1 MQSDQGSKSHH
12 CPKCSLVFKSKVYL
26 FDHLNKVH
34 CLNVDAALTSAGL
47 KTADIQKA
55 AADES
60 RCPENSVF
68 KCQLCDFA
76 AFNLDVL
83 TEHKKQ
89 NHENPTES
97 VVNHETEP
105 PESKIINTSTNQCNS
120 EAEDEPCIE
129 TDPVLNCTSNSSKDL
144 RMYKRPLQTATK
156 VSSGSPDLNEHPYAK
171 VTDNSKGT
179 IILQETASSS
189 LNPIWSGV
197 CKVTAM
203 SVIDISHVQADH
215 HLQEDQL
222 KPKEQN
228 KEVHNQG
235 DKRGK
240 GLLTP
245 DYNFEGPSAKKFKSK
260 NRETELPESKH
271 ANQQPSGGTEFSFEV
286 SDDEMEKS
294 SVLVKENPPNPRVF
308 FCKLCDYS
316 DGSFKCIISHYQNYH
331 PYVRSNSSFIHDS
344 NDQSATFR
352 CLECPV
358 EFPSSVDLKWHYTEK
373 HPEAPDVFNLQLNEL
388 SLAFK
393 CFSCSFT
400 TNRSKALGEHYKE
413 KHPTCEIDN
422 SLLFCQYSVSKCQE
436 ESPQVQTCQKIPSP
450 EKSRELSP
458 ERVVTPCK
466 DVKDEPS
473 PQQPSP
479 MPAGTLYRCKK
490 CEFTHKS
497 SIVMHVHYKRKHPNK
512 KVTLDE
518 IKQANHKN
526 SLETSPMMP
535 ENESSEKA
543 NDKPEKPLQMK
554 IKLPP
559 LESKPRV
566 AKDLSESCAPKQ
578 TESVQDETLNKSP
591 KPNRRMTSE
600 LDHSVPGSA
609 EELYYCMHCDYTN
622 TQLKSVVGHH
632 CSKHLPASRQDIIE
646 YSADVRN
653 KLTSTN
659 SAKARKGTKKSK
671 KVKSQYEEEED
682 VDASG
687 QKSDDYRDAETLF
700 YCQRC
705 NLGNPT
711 LQGVLNHQNQ
721 VHETLTVKAEIIMK
735 HTASIRSNIKRS
747 KSRGKSKSPTYL
759 PLPIVNK
766 GDENKYFCN
775 LCNFRQAKLVQVL
788 QHYSKTHQGSAN
800 KSAVVQQYTNRVLK
814 WLQKSLSKAAANHEL
829 LQKTENG
836 KNKANNSIKSSSS
849 VPPAAG
855 RSDTHRNLK
864 CNTCSFSTPYV
875 FLLRAHLRNTHHS
888 NRPVKDV
895 LAFCFRQGAIKEGYH
910 CEWCVFSHKNANRV
924 YKHYQESHPQHTSS
938 LEYIHARLY
947 VGPKKELLQ
956 KDTPKVESAHPGD
969 GAEDRSA
976 SKSSKQI
983 ESETYSCTR
992 CSFKSKSKSG
1002 LSRHTN
1008 EIHPV
1013 LAKDSRDSP
1022 SRKEASARSQLEELS
1037 EMPGV
1042 FESFQVPLEETEEPI
1057 TSSTASDTKHS
1068 PTTHS
1073 PANRGKSFDAK
1084 KGGGDPADTQSQIHV
1099 FKCRYC
1105 NYFNTLSQGILT
1117 HCYMKHPSL
1126 TCKTDSLHL
1135 SPARIHK
1142 CRRTNE
1148 AGENVKFSGYM
1159 CKTCPQIFE
1168 SKYGLNKHC
1177 EREHNKTVRP
1187 VSKVKS
1193 AITPAKPYSTHESV
1207 SKASFFSKHKYTK
1220 VKCQHCSVFCNT
1232 KTALHRHMQK
1242 EHLNTFSK
1250 DCLFKC
1256 MLCHKTYFVKNK
1268 LRSHYLK
1275 FHGKPAL
1282 LKHYVPVHEH
1292 PSSQPEPRD
1301 RLQEQLKSTEGKLLI
1316 YKCPRCSYIHVSH
1329 HGILTHCQ
1337 MKHPTHVARGH
1348 KLETGEILIS
1358 DIVKC
1363 SDGKGKYQRGYQCK
1377 ECPQI
1382 HPSMASL
1389 KAHQCKHGKVA
1400 ASDDSLENPPASES
1414 EPGPLKD
1421 QPVRES
1427 TAEPVP
1433 SLSTT
1438 KNNECSYQCQV
1449 CTYKT
1454 STRPKLRDHYKYT
1467 HKFNA
1472 ASVYKLLEK
1481 YNKRKRN
1488 YLLAYAEY
1496 KKSRDIRCKV
1506 CPDLLFESCQLL
1518 IDHYSTFHKLN
1529 SKLDF
1534 TVLSLGLKYNT
1545 TGLYRCAECLI
1556 QLNGTKKLCY
1566 HLDRHKEMVTTKR
1579 RKATPAVGTP
1589 LDPKPSEVRRR
1600 DKGPTFELSK
1610 WSSAPAEA
1618 IVPPPSPRS
1627 PDKITMEESEA
1638 DNQHPC
1644 QRCHRAF
1651 KSLRALQTHER
1662 GHAAL
1667 AAIRK
1672 RDRVSKLNQD
1682 IKEFILYKSGTS
1694 KPFRCSCCIYRTN
1707 IINLMRSHVLKNH
1720 QDIIQRTKEKEESSN
1735 EDEEQPQREEMEPS
1749 ESSEKRNSPEP
1760 DEDPEETEES
1770 EYSEHADVQR
1780 QLNHYSLVAQKN
1792 DKTNGNVLK
1801 SLFLENCTLYCEIC
1815 TFNTEHLSSI
1825 RRHYMNRHGK
1835 KLLKCKDCEFVTG
1848 LRKTLELH
1856 SQMGHSTCESKPTH
1870 QHIIRCPFCLY
1881 HSKNKNNM
1889 IDHIVLHREERVL
1902 PVELNRPKLSRY
1914 LRGTVFRC
1922 HKCTFSSGSAETLR
1936 LHMLK
1941 HGGGIQPYRCRLCY
1955 FDCSQMAELEAHL
1968 SDKHQVLRN
1977 HQLVS
1982 QVDACI
1988 PNDKQ
1993 AENKESVSDRDEI
2006 PQNDLMAEYGARDT
2020 MFLPIEEAHVK
2031 QEREEET
2038 SVSDV
2043 QPDDAQPQKKRQQDS
2058 PAADVH
2064 VAFALSAEGEGKSMH
2079 ERLGGLEEEENPARL
2094 TGQLKEEA
2102 EEAQVDGLGFQE
2114 LQQKG
2119 QISEAT
2125 SEDDAE
2131 RGALPQEED
2140 GSRSHD
2146 WEDRKPTIKIE
2157 KVETVCADQDLR
2169 DEEGSAACS
2178 PNPTTNSVSAN
2189 VSSAQTT
2196 PGGLTS
2202 ERRSLTHSTRYTQQ
2216 KFDWKSHVGAGLESC
2231 EPEPKQTPSD
2241 WKDTIEPRGEVPAP
2255 ETERHEEQQQEE
2267 TELLAQKQDAKD
2279 ETRCKEQDI
2288 PNMCDADEA
2297 AGVPRVDKPFTCHF
2311 CGRNL
2316 TNAAELKRHVKRHGL

>member
-1 MQSDQGSKSHH
+1 
-12 CPKCSLVFKSKVYL
+12 
-26 FDHLNKVH
+26 
-34 CLNVDAALTSAGL
+34 
-47 KTADIQKA
+47 
-55 AADES
+55 
-60 RCPENSVF
+60 
-68 KCQLCDFA
+68 
-76 AFNLDVL
+76 
-83 TEHKKQ
+83 
-89 NHENPTES
+89 
-97 VVNHETEP
+97 
-105 PESKIINTSTNQCNS
+105 
-120 EAEDEPCIE
+120 
-129 TDPVLNCTSNSSKDL
+129 
-144 RMYKRPLQTATK
+144 
-156 VSSGSPDLNEHPYAK
+156 
-171 VTDNSKGT
+171 
-179 IILQETASSS
+179 
-189 LNPIWSGV
+189 
-197 CKVTAM
+197 M

-240 GLLTP
+240 GLLTT

-260 NRETELPESKH
+260 NRETVLPESKH

-286 SDDEMEKS
+286 SDDEVEKS

-331 PYVRSNSSFIHDS
+331 PY
-344 NDQSATFR
+344 
-352 CLECPV
+352 
-358 EFPSSVDLKWHYTEK
+358 
-373 HPEAPDVFNLQLNEL
+373 
-388 SLAFK
+388 
-393 CFSCSFT
+393 
-400 TNRSKALGEHYKE
+400 
-413 KHPTCEIDN
+413 
-422 SLLFCQYSVSKCQE
+422 
-436 ESPQVQTCQKIPSP
+436 
-450 EKSRELSP
+450 
-458 ERVVTPCK
+458 
-466 DVKDEPS
+466 
-473 PQQPSP
+473 
-479 MPAGTLYRCKK
+479 
-490 CEFTHKS
+490 
-497 SIVMHVHYKRKHPNK
+497 
-512 KVTLDE
+512 
-518 IKQANHKN
+518 
-526 SLETSPMMP
+526 
-535 ENESSEKA
+535 
-543 NDKPEKPLQMK
+543 
-554 IKLPP
+554 
-559 LESKPRV
+559 
-566 AKDLSESCAPKQ
+566 
-578 TESVQDETLNKSP
+578 
-591 KPNRRMTSE
+591 
-600 LDHSVPGSA
+600 
-609 EELYYCMHCDYTN
+609 
-622 TQLKSVVGHH
+622 
-632 CSKHLPASRQDIIE
+632 
-646 YSADVRN
+646 
-653 KLTSTN
+653 
-659 SAKARKGTKKSK
+659 
-671 KVKSQYEEEED
+671 
-682 VDASG
+682 
-687 QKSDDYRDAETLF
+687 
-700 YCQRC
+700 
-705 NLGNPT
+705 
-711 LQGVLNHQNQ
+711 
-721 VHETLTVKAEIIMK
+721 
-735 HTASIRSNIKRS
+735 
-747 KSRGKSKSPTYL
+747 
-759 PLPIVNK
+759 
-766 GDENKYFCN
+766 
-775 LCNFRQAKLVQVL
+775 
-788 QHYSKTHQGSAN
+788 
-800 KSAVVQQYTNRVLK
+800 
-814 WLQKSLSKAAANHEL
+814 KSLSKAAANHEL

-855 RSDTHRNLK
+855 SSDTHRNLK

-1008 EIHPV
+1008 ETHPV
-1013 LAKDSRDSP
+1013 LAKDGLDSP

-1042 FESFQVPLEETEEPI
+1042 FESFQVPLEETDEPI

-1068 PTTHS
+1068 PITHS

-1084 KGGGDPADTQSQIHV
+1084 KGGGNPADTQSQIHV

-1135 SPARIHK
+1135 NPARIHK
-1142 CRRTNE
+1142 CRRTND

-1177 EREHNKTVRP
+1177 EREHNKTV
-1187 VSKVKS
+1187 KS
-1193 AITPAKPYSTHESV
+1193 GITPAKPYSTHESA

-1232 KTALHRHMQK
+1232 KTALHRHMRK

-1256 MLCHKTYFVKNK
+1256 MLCHNIYFVKNK
-1268 LRSHYLK
+1268 LRNHYLK

-1292 PSSQPEPRD
+1292 PSSQPEPRGL
-1301 RLQEQLKSTEGKLLI
+1301 LQEQLKPTEGKLLI

-1348 KLETGEILIS
+1348 KLETGEIFIS

-1363 SDGKGKYQRGYQCK
+1363 SDGKGKYQRGYLCK
-1377 ECPQI
+1377 QCPQI
-1382 HPSMASL
+1382 HPSIASL
-1389 KAHQCKHGKVA
+1389 KAHKCEHGKVA

-1414 EPGPLKD
+1414 EPGPLKN
-1421 QPVRES
+1421 QTARES

-1438 KNNECSYQCQV
+1438 KTLNNECSYQCQV

-1496 KKSRDIRCKV
+1496 KKSRDIKCKV
-1506 CPDLLFESCQLL
+1506 CPDLVFESCQLL

-1566 HLDRHKEMVTTKR
+1566 HLDRHKQMVKTKR
-1579 RKATPAVGTP
+1579 RKATPAVGTS

-1610 WSSAPAEA
+1610 WSSAPAGA
-1618 IVPPPSPRS
+1618 FVPLPSPRS
-1627 PDKITMEESEA
+1627 PEKLSMEESEA

-1735 EDEEQPQREEMEPS
+1735 EDEEQPQREEMAPS

-1760 DEDPEETEES
+1760 DEDPEEAEES
-1770 EYSEHADVQR
+1770 YSEHADVQR

-1792 DKTNGNVLK
+1792 DKTDGNVLK
-1801 SLFLENCTLYCEIC
+1801 SFFLENCTLYCEIC

-1870 QHIIRCPFCLY
+1870 QQVIRCPFCLY

-1922 HKCTFSSGSAETLR
+1922 HKCTFSSGGAETLR

-1941 HGGGIQPYRCRLCY
+1941 HGGDIQPFRCRLCY
-1955 FDCSQMAELEAHL
+1955 FDCSQTAELEAHL

-1982 QVDACI
+1982 QVDECN

-1993 AENKESVSDRDEI
+1993 AENKESVSDCDEI
-2006 PQNDLMAEYGARDT
+2006 PQKDIIAEYGARDA
-2020 MFLPIEEAHVK
+2020 MLLPIEEAHVK
-2031 QEREEET
+2031 QEREENE
-2038 SVSDV
+2038 SSASDF
-2043 QPDDAQPQKKRQQDS
+2043 QPDDAQPQKKHQQDS
-2058 PAADVH
+2058 PTADLN
-2064 VAFALSAEGEGKSMH
+2064 VAFALSAEGERKNMH
-2079 ERLGGLEEEENPARL
+2079 EGLGDPEEEGNLARL
-2094 TGQLKEEA
+2094 MGQLKEEA

-2114 LQQKG
+2114 LQQKV
-2119 QISEAT
+2119 QISKAT

-2131 RGALPQEED
+2131 RRALPQEED
-2140 GSRSHD
+2140 GSRSHG

-2157 KVETVCADQDLR
+2157 KVETVCADEDLR
-2169 DEEGSAACS
+2169 DEEGSASCS
-2178 PNPTTNSVSAN
+2178 PTPTTNSVSAN

-2202 ERRSLTHSTRYTQQ
+2202 ERRLLTHSTRYTQQ
-2216 KFDWKSHVGAGLESC
+2216 KLNWKSHVGAGLDSC
-2231 EPEPKQTPSD
+2231 EPEQKQTASD
-2241 WKDTIEPRGEVPAP
+2241 WTDTVEPRGEVPAA
-2255 ETERHEEQQQEE
+2255 ETERHEEQQQELLQSNQEEE
-2267 TELLAQKQDAKD
+2267 TALLAQKQDAKD
-2279 ETRCKEQDI
+2279 ETPCKEQEI
-2288 PNMCDADEA
+2288 PSMCDADDA
-2297 AGVPRVDKPFTCHF
+2297 AGVPRVDRPFTCHF
-2311 CGRNL
+2311 CGRSL
-2316 TNAAELKRHVKRHGL
+2316 TNASELKRHIKRHGL

>member
-1 MQSDQGSKSHH
+1 
-12 CPKCSLVFKSKVYL
+12 
-26 FDHLNKVH
+26 
-34 CLNVDAALTSAGL
+34 
-47 KTADIQKA
+47 
-55 AADES
+55 
-60 RCPENSVF
+60 
-68 KCQLCDFA
+68 
-76 AFNLDVL
+76 
-83 TEHKKQ
+83 
-89 NHENPTES
+89 
-97 VVNHETEP
+97 
-105 PESKIINTSTNQCNS
+105 
-120 EAEDEPCIE
+120 
-129 TDPVLNCTSNSSKDL
+129 
-144 RMYKRPLQTATK
+144 
-156 VSSGSPDLNEHPYAK
+156 
-171 VTDNSKGT
+171 
-179 IILQETASSS
+179 
-189 LNPIWSGV
+189 
-197 CKVTAM
+197 
-203 SVIDISHVQADH
+203 
-215 HLQEDQL
+215 
-222 KPKEQN
+222 
-228 KEVHNQG
+228 
-235 DKRGK
+235 
-240 GLLTP
+240 
-245 DYNFEGPSAKKFKSK
+245 
-260 NRETELPESKH
+260 
-271 ANQQPSGGTEFSFEV
+271 
-286 SDDEMEKS
+286 
-294 SVLVKENPPNPRVF
+294 
-308 FCKLCDYS
+308 
-316 DGSFKCIISHYQNYH
+316 
-331 PYVRSNSSFIHDS
+331 
-344 NDQSATFR
+344 
-352 CLECPV
+352 
-358 EFPSSVDLKWHYTEK
+358 
-373 HPEAPDVFNLQLNEL
+373 
-388 SLAFK
+388 
-393 CFSCSFT
+393 
-400 TNRSKALGEHYKE
+400 
-413 KHPTCEIDN
+413 
-422 SLLFCQYSVSKCQE
+422 
-436 ESPQVQTCQKIPSP
+436 
-450 EKSRELSP
+450 
-458 ERVVTPCK
+458 
-466 DVKDEPS
+466 
-473 PQQPSP
+473 
-479 MPAGTLYRCKK
+479 
-490 CEFTHKS
+490 
-497 SIVMHVHYKRKHPNK
+497 
-512 KVTLDE
+512 
-518 IKQANHKN
+518 
-526 SLETSPMMP
+526 
-535 ENESSEKA
+535 
-543 NDKPEKPLQMK
+543 MK

-735 HTASIRSNIKRS
+735 HTASIR
-747 KSRGKSKSPTYL
+747 
-759 PLPIVNK
+759 
-766 GDENKYFCN
+766 DENKYFCN

-910 CEWCVFSHKNANRV
+910 CEWCVFSHKNANR
-924 YKHYQESHPQHTSS
+924 
-938 LEYIHARLY
+938 YIHARLY

-1022 SRKEASARSQLEELS
+1022 SRKEASARSQLEEL
-1037 EMPGV
+1037 
-1042 FESFQVPLEETEEPI
+1042 
-1057 TSSTASDTKHS
+1057 
-1068 PTTHS
+1068 
-1073 PANRGKSFDAK
+1073 R
-1084 KGGGDPADTQSQIHV
+1084 GGDPADTQSQIHV

-1117 HCYMKHPSL
+1117 HS
-1126 TCKTDSLHL
+1126 
-1135 SPARIHK
+1135 RIHK

-1438 KNNECSYQCQV
+1438 KNNECLYQCQV

-1556 QLNGTKKLCY
+1556 QLNGRKWSLLSRLRRGTHLNPTK
-1566 HLDRHKEMVTTKR
+1566 TR
-1579 RKATPAVGTP
+1579 RKLKASPDVESKHVVSEAFALEVLATPMFC
-1589 LDPKPSEVRRR
+1589 S
-1600 DKGPTFELSK
+1600 PT
-1610 WSSAPAEA
+1610 
-1618 IVPPPSPRS
+1618 
-1627 PDKITMEESEA
+1627 
-1638 DNQHPC
+1638 
-1644 QRCHRAF
+1644 
-1651 KSLRALQTHER
+1651 
-1662 GHAAL
+1662 
-1667 AAIRK
+1667 
-1672 RDRVSKLNQD
+1672 
-1682 IKEFILYKSGTS
+1682 
-1694 KPFRCSCCIYRTN
+1694 
-1707 IINLMRSHVLKNH
+1707 
-1720 QDIIQRTKEKEESSN
+1720 
-1735 EDEEQPQREEMEPS
+1735 
-1749 ESSEKRNSPEP
+1749 
-1760 DEDPEETEES
+1760 ES

-1968 SDKHQVLRN
+1968 SDKHQVRISLQGLLR
-1977 HQLVS
+1977 
-1982 QVDACI
+1982 I
-1988 PNDKQ
+1988 T
-1993 AENKESVSDRDEI
+1993 EI
-2006 PQNDLMAEYGARDT
+2006 PREVSSCTPMRSSDSDVSGALWAT
-2020 MFLPIEEAHVK
+2020 EEA
-2031 QEREEET
+2031 
-2038 SVSDV
+2038 
-2043 QPDDAQPQKKRQQDS
+2043 P
-2058 PAADVH
+2058 
-2064 VAFALSAEGEGKSMH
+2064 
-2079 ERLGGLEEEENPARL
+2079 
-2094 TGQLKEEA
+2094 
-2102 EEAQVDGLGFQE
+2102 
-2114 LQQKG
+2114 
-2119 QISEAT
+2119 
-2125 SEDDAE
+2125 
-2131 RGALPQEED
+2131 
-2140 GSRSHD
+2140 
-2146 WEDRKPTIKIE
+2146 
-2157 KVETVCADQDLR
+2157 
-2169 DEEGSAACS
+2169 
-2178 PNPTTNSVSAN
+2178 
-2189 VSSAQTT
+2189 
-2196 PGGLTS
+2196 
-2202 ERRSLTHSTRYTQQ
+2202 
-2216 KFDWKSHVGAGLESC
+2216 AGLASSRRAC
-2231 EPEPKQTPSD
+2231 
-2241 WKDTIEPRGEVPAP
+2241 G
-2255 ETERHEEQQQEE
+2255 
-2267 TELLAQKQDAKD
+2267 
-2279 ETRCKEQDI
+2279 
-2288 PNMCDADEA
+2288 
-2297 AGVPRVDKPFTCHF
+2297 F
-2311 CGRNL
+2311 CSL
-2316 TNAAELKRHVKRHGL
+2316 C

>member
-1 MQSDQGSKSHH
+1 
-12 CPKCSLVFKSKVYL
+12 
-26 FDHLNKVH
+26 
-34 CLNVDAALTSAGL
+34 
-47 KTADIQKA
+47 
-55 AADES
+55 
-60 RCPENSVF
+60 
-68 KCQLCDFA
+68 
-76 AFNLDVL
+76 
-83 TEHKKQ
+83 
-89 NHENPTES
+89 
-97 VVNHETEP
+97 
-105 PESKIINTSTNQCNS
+105 
-120 EAEDEPCIE
+120 
-129 TDPVLNCTSNSSKDL
+129 
-144 RMYKRPLQTATK
+144 
-156 VSSGSPDLNEHPYAK
+156 
-171 VTDNSKGT
+171 
-179 IILQETASSS
+179 
-189 LNPIWSGV
+189 
-197 CKVTAM
+197 
-203 SVIDISHVQADH
+203 
-215 HLQEDQL
+215 
-222 KPKEQN
+222 
-228 KEVHNQG
+228 
-235 DKRGK
+235 
-240 GLLTP
+240 
-245 DYNFEGPSAKKFKSK
+245 
-260 NRETELPESKH
+260 
-271 ANQQPSGGTEFSFEV
+271 
-286 SDDEMEKS
+286 MEKS

-331 PYVRSNSSFIHDS
+331 PYVRSNASFIHDS

-393 CFSCSFT
+393 CFSCPFT

-466 DVKDEPS
+466 DVKEVPS

-526 SLETSPMMP
+526 SLETSQMMP
-535 ENESSEKA
+535 EDESSEKT

-554 IKLPP
+554 MKLSP

-566 AKDLSESCAPKQ
+566 SKDLSEVRAPKQ

-591 KPNRRMTSE
+591 NPNRRMTSE
-600 LDHSVPGSA
+600 LDHSVPSSA

-622 TQLKSVVGHH
+622 SQLKSVVGHH
-632 CSKHLPASRQDIIE
+632 CSKHLPVSRQDIIE
-646 YSADVRN
+646 YSADVRK
-653 KLTSTN
+653 KLMSTS
-659 SAKARKGTKKSK
+659 SAKARKGTKKSIK
-671 KVKSQYEEEED
+671 KVKSHYEEEEV

-766 GDENKYFCN
+766 GDENKFFCN

-800 KSAVVQQYTNRVLK
+800 KAAVVQQYTNRVLK

-855 RSDTHRNLK
+855 SSDTHRNLK

-992 CSFKSKSKSG
+992 CSFKSKSKSS

-1008 EIHPV
+1008 ETHPV
-1013 LAKDSRDSP
+1013 LAKDGLDSP

-1042 FESFQVPLEETEEPI
+1042 FESFQVPLEETDAPI

-1068 PTTHS
+1068 PITHS

-1084 KGGGDPADTQSQIHV
+1084 KGGGNPADTQSQIHV

-1135 SPARIHK
+1135 NPARIHK
-1142 CRRTNE
+1142 CRRTND

-1177 EREHNKTVRP
+1177 EREHNKTV
-1187 VSKVKS
+1187 KS
-1193 AITPAKPYSTHESV
+1193 GITPAKPYSTHESA

-1232 KTALHRHMQK
+1232 KTALHRHMRK

-1256 MLCHKTYFVKNK
+1256 MLCHNIYFVKNK
-1268 LRSHYLK
+1268 LRNHYLK

-1292 PSSQPEPRD
+1292 PTSQPEPRD
-1301 RLQEQLKSTEGKLLI
+1301 RLQEQLKPTEGKLLI

-1348 KLETGEILIS
+1348 KLETGEIFIS

-1363 SDGKGKYQRGYQCK
+1363 SDGKGKYQRGYLCK
-1377 ECPQI
+1377 QCPQI
-1382 HPSMASL
+1382 HPSIASL
-1389 KAHQCKHGKVA
+1389 KAHKCEHGKVA

-1414 EPGPLKD
+1414 EPGPLKN
-1421 QPVRES
+1421 QTARES

-1438 KNNECSYQCQV
+1438 KTLNNECSYQCQV

-1496 KKSRDIRCKV
+1496 KKSRDIKCKV
-1506 CPDLLFESCQLL
+1506 CPDLVFESCQLL

-1566 HLDRHKEMVTTKR
+1566 HLDRHKQMVKTKR
-1579 RKATPAVGTP
+1579 RKATPAVGTS

-1618 IVPPPSPRS
+1618 FVPLPSPRS
-1627 PDKITMEESEA
+1627 PEKLSMEESEA

-1735 EDEEQPQREEMEPS
+1735 EDEEQPQREEMAPS

-1760 DEDPEETEES
+1760 DEDPEEAEES
-1770 EYSEHADVQR
+1770 YSEHADVQR

-1792 DKTNGNVLK
+1792 DKTDGNVLK
-1801 SLFLENCTLYCEIC
+1801 SFFLENCTLYCEIC

-1870 QHIIRCPFCLY
+1870 QQVIRCPFCLY

-1922 HKCTFSSGSAETLR
+1922 HKCTFSSGGAETLR

-1941 HGGGIQPYRCRLCY
+1941 HGGDIQPYRCRLCY
-1955 FDCSQMAELEAHL
+1955 FDCSQTAELEAHL

-1982 QVDACI
+1982 QVDECN

-2006 PQNDLMAEYGARDT
+2006 PQKDIIAEYGARDT
-2020 MFLPIEEAHVK
+2020 MLLPIVEAHVK
-2031 QEREEET
+2031 QEREENE
-2038 SVSDV
+2038 SSASDF
-2043 QPDDAQPQKKRQQDS
+2043 QPDDAQPQKKHQQDS
-2058 PAADVH
+2058 PTADLN
-2064 VAFALSAEGEGKSMH
+2064 VAFALSAEGRKSMH
-2079 ERLGGLEEEENPARL
+2079 EGLGDLEEEGNLARL
-2094 TGQLKEEA
+2094 MGQLKEEA

-2114 LQQKG
+2114 LQQKV
-2119 QISEAT
+2119 QISKAT
-2125 SEDDAE
+2125 SEEDAE
-2131 RGALPQEED
+2131 RRALPQEED
-2140 GSRSHD
+2140 GSRSHG

-2157 KVETVCADQDLR
+2157 KVETVCADEDLR
-2169 DEEGSAACS
+2169 DEEGSATCS
-2178 PNPTTNSVSAN
+2178 PTPTTNSVSAN

-2202 ERRSLTHSTRYTQQ
+2202 ERRLLTHSTRYTQQ
-2216 KFDWKSHVGAGLESC
+2216 KLNWKSHVGAGLDSC
-2231 EPEPKQTPSD
+2231 EPEQKQTASD
-2241 WKDTIEPRGEVPAP
+2241 WTDTIEPRGEVPAA
-2255 ETERHEEQQQEE
+2255 ETERHEEQQQELLQSNQEEE
-2267 TELLAQKQDAKD
+2267 TALLAQKQDAKD
-2279 ETRCKEQDI
+2279 ETRCKEQEI
-2288 PNMCDADEA
+2288 PSMCDADDA
-2297 AGVPRVDKPFTCHF
+2297 AGVPRVDRPFTCHF
-2311 CGRNL
+2311 CGRSL
-2316 TNAAELKRHVKRHGL
+2316 TNASELKRHIKRHGL

>member
-1 MQSDQGSKSHH
+1 PKQMNTEYKMQSDQGSKSHH
-12 CPKCSLVFKSKVYL
+12 CPKCSLVFKSKVFL
-26 FDHLNKVH
+26 FEHLNKVH

-47 KTADIQKA
+47 KSADIQKA

-60 RCPENSVF
+60 RCPENNVF

-89 NHENPTES
+89 NHENLTET
-97 VVNHETEP
+97 VVNHEKEP
-105 PESKIINTSTNQCNS
+105 PDTKIINTSTNQCNN
-120 EAEDEPCIE
+120 EAEDEPCVE
-129 TDPVLNCTSNSSKDL
+129 TTPILNCTSNSSKDL

-156 VSSGSPDLNEHPYAK
+156 
-171 VTDNSKGT
+171 
-179 IILQETASSS
+179 
-189 LNPIWSGV
+189 
-197 CKVTAM
+197 
-203 SVIDISHVQADH
+203 
-215 HLQEDQL
+215 
-222 KPKEQN
+222 
-228 KEVHNQG
+228 
-235 DKRGK
+235 
-240 GLLTP
+240 
-245 DYNFEGPSAKKFKSK
+245 
-260 NRETELPESKH
+260 
-271 ANQQPSGGTEFSFEV
+271 
-286 SDDEMEKS
+286 
-294 SVLVKENPPNPRVF
+294 
-308 FCKLCDYS
+308 
-316 DGSFKCIISHYQNYH
+316 NYH
-331 PYVRSNSSFIHDS
+331 PYVRSKTSFIHDS

-393 CFSCSFT
+393 CFSCPFT
-400 TNRSKALGEHYKE
+400 TNGSNALEKHYKE

-436 ESPQVQTCQKIPSP
+436 ESPQVQTCTKVPSP

-458 ERVVTPCK
+458 ERVVTPGK
-466 DVKDEPS
+466 DVPS

-526 SLETSPMMP
+526 SLETSQMKP
-535 ENESSEKA
+535 ENESSEK
-543 NDKPEKPLQMK
+543 MK
-554 IKLPP
+554 LSPP
-559 LESKPRV
+559 ESKPRV
-566 AKDLSESCAPKQ
+566 SEDLSELCAPKQ

-591 KPNRRMTSE
+591 NPNRRMTSG
-600 LDHSVPGSA
+600 LDDSVPSSA
-609 EELYYCMHCDYTN
+609 EEMYYCMYCDYTN
-622 TQLKSVVGHH
+622 TLLKSVVGHH
-632 CSKHLPASRQDIIE
+632 CSKHLPVSRQDIIE
-646 YSADVRN
+646 YSADVR
-653 KLTSTN
+653 KKQMSRN
-659 SAKARKGTKKSK
+659 SAKARKGIKKSK

-687 QKSDDYRDAETLF
+687 QKSDEYGDAETLF

-766 GDENKYFCN
+766 GDENKFFCN

-814 WLQKSLSKAAANHEL
+814 WLQKSLSKAAANHEM

-855 RSDTHRNLK
+855 SAETQRNLK

-875 FLLRAHLRNTHHS
+875 FLLRAHLRNTHRS

-938 LEYIHARLY
+938 LEYIRARLY
-947 VGPKKELLQ
+947 VGPNKELLQ
-956 KDTPKVESAHPGD
+956 KDMPKVESAHPGD
-969 GAEDRSA
+969 GADDRPA

-983 ESETYSCTR
+983 ESETYPCTR
-992 CSFKSKSKSG
+992 CSFKSRSKSG
-1002 LSRHTN
+1002 LSRHSN
-1008 EIHPV
+1008 EIHPK
-1013 LAKDSRDSP
+1013 LAKDSLDSL
-1022 SRKEASARSQLEELS
+1022 SRKEASAKSQLEELS
-1037 EMPGV
+1037 ERPGV
-1042 FESFQVPLEETEEPI
+1042 FESFQVPLEETDEPI

-1068 PTTHS
+1068 PITHS

-1084 KGGGDPADTQSQIHV
+1084 KGGKNPADTQSQIHV
-1099 FKCRYC
+1099 FKCRHC

-1177 EREHNKTVRP
+1177 EREHDKTVKT

-1193 AITPAKPYSTHESV
+1193 GTTPAKPYSTHESV

-1256 MLCHKTYFVKNK
+1256 MLCHKIYFVKSK
-1268 LRSHYLK
+1268 LRNHYLK

-1282 LKHYVPVHEH
+1282 LKHYVPVHEL
-1292 PSSQPEPRD
+1292 PSSKPEPRD
-1301 RLQEQLKSTEGKLLI
+1301 RLQEQLQSTEGKLSV

-1337 MKHPTHVARGH
+1337 MKHPAYVARGH
-1348 KLETGEILIS
+1348 KLETGEIFIS

-1377 ECPQI
+1377 TCPQI
-1382 HPSMASL
+1382 HPSVARL
-1389 KAHQCKHGKVA
+1389 KAHKCEHGKVA
-1400 ASDDSLENPPASES
+1400 AADDSLEHPPASES
-1414 EPGPLKD
+1414 EPGPMKN
-1421 QPVRES
+1421 Q

-1438 KNNECSYQCQV
+1438 KTLLNNECSYQCQV

-1496 KKSRDIRCKV
+1496 KKSRDIKCKV
-1506 CPDLLFESCQLL
+1506 CPDRFFESCQLL

-1566 HLDRHKEMVTTKR
+1566 HLDRHKEMVKTKR
-1579 RKATPAVGTP
+1579 RKATPAVGSS
-1589 LDPKPSEVRRR
+1589 LHPKPSEVRRR

-1618 IVPPPSPRS
+1618 IVPLPSPRS
-1627 PDKITMEESEA
+1627 PEKITMEESEA

-1644 QRCHRAF
+1644 RRCHRAF

-1707 IINLMRSHVLKNH
+1707 IINLMRSHILKTH
-1720 QDIIQRTKEKEESSN
+1720 QDIIQRTKEKGESSN

-1801 SLFLENCTLYCEIC
+1801 SFFLENCTLYCEIC

-1856 SQMGHSTCESKPTH
+1856 SQMGHSSYESKPTH
-1870 QHIIRCPFCLY
+1870 QQIIRCPFCLY

-1922 HKCTFSSGSAETLR
+1922 HKCTFSSGGAETLR
-1936 LHMLK
+1936 LHMMK
-1941 HGGGIQPYRCRLCY
+1941 HGGDVQPYRCRLCY

-1982 QVDACI
+1982 RVDECNR
-1988 PNDKQ
+1988 NDKQ
-1993 AENKESVSDRDEI
+1993 AENKEFVSDRDQL
-2006 PQNDLMAEYGARDT
+2006 PQNDIITEYGARDA
-2020 MFLPIEEAHVK
+2020 MFLPIEETHVK
-2031 QEREEET
+2031 QEREENES
-2038 SVSDV
+2038 SVSDL
-2043 QPDDAQPQKKRQQDS
+2043 QPGDAQPQTAVQKSLQQDS
-2058 PAADVH
+2058 PSADLN
-2064 VAFALSAEGEGKSMH
+2064 VASALSARGERTNMH
-2079 ERLGGLEEEENPARL
+2079 EGLGGPEEEESLTRL
-2094 TGQLKEEA
+2094 LGQLKEEA
-2102 EEAQVDGLGFQE
+2102 EEAQVDGLGLQE
-2114 LQQKG
+2114 LQQ
-2119 QISEAT
+2119 ISKAA

-2131 RGALPQEED
+2131 RRVLPPGED
-2140 GSRSHD
+2140 GSRSHG

-2157 KVETVCADQDLR
+2157 KVETVCDDRDLR
-2169 DEEGSAACS
+2169 DEEGSTSCS
-2178 PNPTTNSVSAN
+2178 PNPTTKSVSAN
-2189 VSSAQTT
+2189 VSSAQTAA
-2196 PGGLTS
+2196 GGPTS

-2216 KFDWKSHVGAGLESC
+2216 TLNWKSLLGAGLESC
-2231 EPEPKQTPSD
+2231 EPEQQQTPSD
-2241 WKDTIEPRGEVPAP
+2241 WKDTTEPRGEVPAP
-2255 ETERHEEQQQEE
+2255 ETEQQELQQSNEEEE
-2267 TELLAQKQDAKD
+2267 TELLAQKQDVKD
-2279 ETRCKEQDI
+2279 ETRCKEQEV

-2297 AGVPRVDKPFTCHF
+2297 AEVPRDDKPFTCHF

-2316 TNAAELKRHVKRHGL
+2316 TNASELKRHVKRHGL